1 MDEILVGD
9 GRHIFMKRIQYLAYN
24 RLDLVLDFQCQKHE
38 AIHGI
43 YGVLRKDLG
52 PYCMSITKCS
62 IF

>member
-1 MDEILVGD
+1 
-9 GRHIFMKRIQYLAYN
+9 MKRIQYLAYN